1 MTIET
6 LERTAAVLGIIFG
19 ARAWAGWRA
28 AKRQKAAL
36 TTPLFDASLLEAA
49 LAPRVKDGDDA
60 NLLAELRDTFTHL
73 NRRAYADEFWNLHT
87 QIAALHSKLG
97 PPQQS
102 TLRRALV
109 RLLLV
114 NDRWLQLVAAQSC
127 AALNIQEAAP
137 PLKTLLETDAGKG
150 KDSKA
155 EATDLRYRGELETA
169 LARLEDGVTKM

>member
-6 LERTAAVLGIIFG
+6 LERTAAILGIIFA
-19 ARAWAGWRA
+19 ARIWSQYRA

-36 TTPLFDASLLEAA
+36 TTVLFDASLLEAA
-49 LAPRVKDGDDA
+49 LAPRPGDDA
-60 NLLAELRDTFTHL
+60 NLLAELRDTFAHL
-73 NRRAYADEFWNLHT
+73 NRRTYAEDFWNLHT